1 MKKLIPLF
9 VVGMVVL
16 CGLEAIAVP
25 FGMETTDVESWEQIP
40 TPSPF
45 RTDILDQ
52 QQPLMDFFGPVGQFY
67 FATGNP
73 YYVLAQSFTPTKPV
87 LTRVELMIGKNST
100 TTYDYTV
107 AIRDALN
114 GVDLTSASVPAPQ
127 IVTMNFSWIEF
138 NFPDIAVTPGNTYY
152 IVSSTINA
160 TDNLYFWG
168 AWGLN
173 VTDVYPNGTIYY
185 RINNSANWTEETHGD
200 MTFMTYGRE
209 NIPPNEPLIEGKIKG
224 KVGVEYSYNF
234 STDDLD
240 GDDVYYWIDWGDG
253 TPVVNWTG
261 PYASGEVVIVKHTYV
276 TKSTYT
282 IRAKAKDTIGAEST
296 WGYLEVTMPKNT
308 AFVGGFFFQ
317 RLFDRFPFAFPLLRY
332 LLG

>member
-1 MKKLIPLF
+1 MKKYIPLL

-16 CGLEAIAVP
+16 CGLQAVALP
-25 FGMETTDVESWEQIP
+25 INLKENDIHTWKQIP
-40 TPSPF
+40 HATSF
-45 RTDILDQ
+45 RSDVLDQ

-67 FATGNP
+67 LATGKP
-73 YYVLAQSFTPTKPV
+73 YYILIQTFTPTKSV
-87 LTRVELMIGKNST
+87 LTRVELMVGKNST
-100 TTYDYTV
+100 TTHDYTV

-114 GVDLTSASVPAPQ
+114 GIDLTSVSVSASQ
-127 IVTMNFSWIEF
+127 IVTENFSWVEF
-138 NFPDIAVTPGNTYY
+138 DFSDIAVTPGNTYY
-152 IVSSTINA
+152 IVSSTVNV
-160 TDNLYFWG
+160 TDNWY
-168 AWGLN
+168 AWGLKMS
-173 VTDVYPNGTIYY
+173 DVYPNGTIYST
-185 RINNSANWTEETHGD
+185 INNGVNWTEIPDGD

-240 GDDVYYWIDWGDG
+240 GDDVFYWIDWGDG
-253 TPVVNWTG
+253 TPVVEWIG
-261 PYASGEVVIVKHTYV
+261 PYASGEVVIVKHTFA

-282 IRAKAKDTIGAEST
+282 ISAKAKDVIGAESA

-308 AFVGGFFFQ
+308 VFIGGFFFQ
-317 RLFDRFPFAFPLLRY
+317 RLFDRFPFAFPLLRH